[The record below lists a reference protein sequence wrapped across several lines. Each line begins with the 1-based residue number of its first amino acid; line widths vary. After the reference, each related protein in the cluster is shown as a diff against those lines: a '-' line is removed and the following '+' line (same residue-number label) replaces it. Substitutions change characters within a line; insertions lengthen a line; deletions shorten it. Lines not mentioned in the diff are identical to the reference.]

1 MRYLFCAI
9 LSLLSFGVSAEI
21 YTWKDEN
28 GITHIEDRKP
38 VGKPYH
44 QVKVQ
49 SSSGVQ
55 IYRAP
60 AASARLKPATTKSSK
75 QVVMYG
81 TTWCGYC
88 TKARRYFQ
96 ANNIPFQDWDIEAS
110 AAAKSEYD
118 ALNGKGVP
126 LIVVGDQ
133 VMRGFSESAFNQF
146 YAR

>member
-1 MRYLFCAI
+1 MRFWLCA
-9 LSLLSFGVSAEI
+9 LLALLSFGASAEI

-38 VGKPYH
+38 VDKPYK
-44 QVKVQ
+44 QLKVQ
-49 SSSGVQ
+49 SAAGVQ

-60 AASARLKPATTKSSK
+60 PAAARKVAVTTAGK

-81 TTWCGYC
+81 TSWCTYC
-88 TKARRYFQ
+88 AKARRYFR

-110 AAAKSEYD
+110 STARSEYD

-126 LIVVGDQ
+126 LIVVDDD
-133 VMRGFSESAFNQF
+133 VMRGFSEASFNQM

>member
-1 MRYLFCAI
+1 MRFLLCAV
-9 LSLLSFGVSAEI
+9 LALLSFGGSAEI

-38 VGKPYH
+38 VDKPYK

-60 AASARLKPATTKSSK
+60 ATAARKPAATKTSK

-88 TKARRYFQ
+88 AKARRYFQ

-110 AAAKSEYD
+110 ASAKSEYD
-118 ALNGKGVP
+118 ALKGKGVP
-126 LIVVGDQ
+126 LIVVGDE
-133 VMRGFSESAFNQF
+133 VMRGFSESAFNQL